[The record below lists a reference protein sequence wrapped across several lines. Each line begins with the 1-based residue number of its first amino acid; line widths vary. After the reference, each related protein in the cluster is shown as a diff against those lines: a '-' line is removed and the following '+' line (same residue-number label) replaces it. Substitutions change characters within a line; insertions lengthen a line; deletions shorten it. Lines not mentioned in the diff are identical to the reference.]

1 MHLRTGMS
9 TVAAFAAVVV
19 GTACGSD
26 KGTGPDP
33 LGTPVVMQVNG
44 VTEPVGL
51 IGMTVMIEGS
61 SLGDSAR
68 GKVYFR
74 GTGGTRVQ
82 ATVTTRAD
90 WTDAYIVTTVPQGT
104 ADTSMVWV
112 ETTGGV
118 SDSIPFMLISSGV
131 FSPSN
136 ITWSTA
142 SALPQPLQGLG
153 AVAVRI
159 ARGST
164 KGSWVYTVGG
174 ADPANV
180 AAKAVYRAPVM
191 ANGGLGAWTAMTSE
205 PTSARAYH
213 TVVAA
218 TPNTARIDTTVAA
231 YVYAL
236 GGIDQAG
243 TTVGTVEFTRVG
255 LDGEIAAWQ
264 TATPLPA
271 AVHNAGAVVFRGF
284 LYVTGGA
291 SGTNQPTAS
300 AYRAEVHSDGTLG
313 AWQAI
318 ASLPTPTA
326 YHSMASFGPFVYVV
340 GGDNGTV
347 TPTLNVLSG
356 GETNAAHLGRI
367 DMRTGAL
374 PAWTQ
379 SAAMGKARSK
389 GAIVAAGGA
398 LLVSSGI
405 YAGQAGSSENTY
417 ASITSDGSL
426 ASWNGATGSN
436 TIDVL
441 LGYAVYNTASVF
453 FLDAQGRGH
462 VMLLGGAKRS
472 TAAQPSAGV
481 VYY

>member
-1 MHLRTGMS
+1 MDTRLS
-9 TVAAFAAVVV
+9 AIVVLAASASFA
-19 GTACGSD
+19 ACGSD
-26 KGTGPDP
+26 KGTGPAA
-33 LGTPVVMQVNG
+33 LGKPIVTQVNG

-68 GKVYFR
+68 GKVYFL

-82 ATVTTRAD
+82 AAVARVD

-104 ADTSMVWV
+104 AESSMVWV

-118 SDSIPFMLISSGV
+118 SDSIPFALISSGV

-142 SALPQPLQGLG
+142 SALPQPLQGLS
-153 AVAVRI
+153 AVAVRVG
-159 ARGST
+159 RGTT

-174 ADPANV
+174 ADPTNV
-180 AAKAVYRAPVM
+180 ATNAVYRATVM
-191 ANGGLGAWTAMTSE
+191 PDGGVGAWSPVTSQ
-205 PTSARAYH
+205 PGARAYH

-218 TPNTARIDTTVAA
+218 TPSTARIDTTVAA

-236 GGIDQAG
+236 GGIDATG
-243 TTVGTVEFTRVG
+243 ATVGTVEFTRVG
-255 LDGEIAAWQ
+255 LDGEIAGWQ
-264 TATPLPA
+264 ATTPLPA

-284 LYVTGGA
+284 LYVSGGA
-291 SGTNQPTAS
+291 SGTHQPTAS
-300 AYRAEVHSDGTLG
+300 AYRAEVRPDGTLG
-313 AWQAI
+313 AWQSVA
-318 ASLPTPTA
+318 ALPTPTA
-326 YHSMASFGPFVYVV
+326 YHSMASFGPYVYVV

-347 TPTLNVLSG
+347 APALNTVSG
-356 GETNAAHLGRI
+356 SETNAAYVGRI

-374 PAWTQ
+374 PTWTQ
-379 SAAMGKARSK
+379 AAAMSKARSK
-389 GAIVAAGGA
+389 GAVVAAGGA

-417 ASITSDGSL
+417 ASILADGSL

-462 VMLLGGAKRS
+462 VMLLGGAQRS
-472 TAAQPSAGV
+472 TAGQPSAGV